1 MCDQYNGNCL
11 GHTYEYWNEF
21 NGYYGPSKSIA
32 NWFDAVINNGNGSSN
47 GCGYAATSWI
57 TLLTTADG
65 LGISEVWLYAYDDSG
80 DESAISSCCSSAWQD
95 YWLLRQQGNLV
106 TVWQNTDG
114 TCDWIN
120 GQWKLI
126 DSYYDGFR
134 YTYY

>member
-47 GCGYAATSWI
+47 GYGYAATSWI

-65 LGISEVWLYAYDDSG
+65 LGISEFGFMRMTTQGMNQQYQVAV
-80 DESAISSCCSSAWQD
+80 
-95 YWLLRQQGNLV
+95 LRHGKI
-106 TVWQNTDG
+106 T
-114 TCDWIN
+114 
-120 GQWKLI
+120 
-126 DSYYDGFR
+126 GF
-134 YTYY
+134 